1 MFGIILTTDGSN
13 LPKQHLLIG
22 LYNEE
27 CILCEVEARFLYT
40 IQMNFSLQRVK
51 IDLQYNV
58 KLWTEFRQVRMRS
71 TDGCFEYDDV
81 PSYSIRGREFHMQPR
96 SFELLVKTLLHG
108 IHLIH

>member
-1 MFGIILTTDGSN
+1 MILTTNSSN

-27 CILCEVEARFLYT
+27 YVLCEVEAQFLYT
-40 IQMNFSLQRVK
+40 IQMNSSLQSVK

-71 TDGCFEYDDV
+71 TDGSFEYDDV
-81 PSYSIRGREFHMQPR
+81 PSYAIRSREFHKQLH
-96 SFELLVKTLLHG
+96 SFELLVKTLLH
-108 IHLIH
+108 